1 MNANKDVMKNHLNV
15 LIGEYK
21 TQLETNLQLENNLQD
36 SNKSNLILTDANGGY
51 ILLQDSTGADLTL
64 TAGNGDSNGTIK
76 ISINGTATEYTNI
89 GTVADVNINE
99 LIKKYNK
106 VVMSYTN
113 IGNTYDVVLQNQNTL
128 SNIINTEQSRLE
140 EKKELV
146 DTSIFEQKRAQ
157 SLNESY
163 RQKYNYYIYIIVAV
177 ISLFVSFIVIGEVS
191 KTITFIP
198 SVVYDLLY
206 IVSITVVG
214 FFIYF
219 TMLDIARRDHMDFS
233 KINVNPP
240 KELSADDLEKQR
252 DSNYGGVDMMPK
264 FCVGSD
270 CCNPEDANDRTIWDI
285 ETGRCV
291 IPPATPPATPPAADS
306 FKMQYDHSYTPIKM
320 KNENV
325 NSKQYKSFNTIDNYE
340 YV

>member
-1 MNANKDVMKNHLNV
+1 MDANKDVIKNNLNV

-21 TQLETNLQLENNLQD
+21 TQLQNNLQD
-36 SNKSNLILTDANGGY
+36 KDTNDLNLVDANGDY
-51 ILLQDSTGADLTL
+51 ILLEDTNGDLTL
-64 TAGNGDSNGTIK
+64 KVGNGSSNGTIT
-76 ISINGTATEYTNI
+76 ISINGTDITYTNI
-89 GTVADVNINE
+89 GYVTDANINE

-106 VVMSYTN
+106 VVNSYSN
-113 IGNTYDVVLQNQNTL
+113 IDSSYGIVLQNQNTL
-128 SNIINTEQSRLE
+128 ANIINAEQDRLE

-163 RQKYNYYIYIIVAV
+163 RQKYNYYIYIIVA
-177 ISLFVSFIVIGEVS
+177 IIMLFVSFIVIGEVS

-206 IVSITVVG
+206 IVSITIVG

-240 KELSADDLEKQR
+240 KELSADELEKQR

-270 CCNPEDANDRTIWDI
+270 CCNPNDDIKPTIWDF

-291 IPPATPPATPPAADS
+291 VKQP

>member
-1 MNANKDVMKNHLNV
+1 MDANKDDIKDQLDN

-21 TQLETNLQLENNLQD
+21 KNLEDNLQD
-36 SNKSNLILTDANGGY
+36 SNNIYLNLDDGNGGY
-51 ILLQDSTGADLTL
+51 ILLQDANDGTDLTV
-64 TAGNGDSNGTIK
+64 NNGTIT
-76 ISINGTATEYTNI
+76 ISINGNDTTYTNI
-89 GTVADVNINE
+89 GVVTDGNIDV
-99 LIKKYNK
+99 LIKNYNK
-106 VVMSYTN
+106 VVKSYSN
-113 IGNTYDVVLQNQNTL
+113 IDSSYDVVLQNQNTL

-206 IVSITVVG
+206 IASISVVG

-240 KELSADDLEKQR
+240 KELSADELEKQR
-252 DSNYGGVDMMPK
+252 DSNYGGVVMMPK

-270 CCNPEDANDRTIWDI
+270 CCNPDDVNYPTIWDI

-291 IPPATPPATPPAADS
+291 IPHAASQDS
-306 FKMQYDHSYTPIKM
+306 QQSSQHQVGFKMQYDHSYTPIKM

>member
-1 MNANKDVMKNHLNV
+1 MVANKDDIKNQLDN

-21 TQLETNLQLENNLQD
+21 TQLETNLQDSIENKLNLND
-36 SNKSNLILTDANGGY
+36 GNGGY
-51 ILLQDSTGADLTL
+51 ILLQDANGADLTV
-64 TAGNGDSNGTIK
+64 NNGTIT
-76 ISINGTATEYTNI
+76 ISINGIDTTYKNI
-89 GTVADVNINE
+89 GTVIDDGNIDV
-99 LIKKYNK
+99 LIKKYNN

-113 IGNTYDVVLQNQNTL
+113 IGSSYGIVLQNQNTL

-206 IVSITVVG
+206 IASISVVG

-240 KELSADDLEKQR
+240 KELSADELEKQR
-252 DSNYGGVDMMPK
+252 DSNYGGVVMMPK

-270 CCNPEDANDRTIWDI
+270 CCNPDDVNYPTIWDI

-291 IPPATPPATPPAADS
+291 IPHAASQDS
-306 FKMQYDHSYTPIKM
+306 QQSSQHQVGFKMQYDHSYTPIKM

>member
-1 MNANKDVMKNHLNV
+1 MDANKDDIKNQLDN

-21 TQLETNLQLENNLQD
+21 TQLENNLQD
-36 SNKSNLILTDANGGY
+36 INNNKLNLDDNNGGY
-51 ILLQDSTGADLTL
+51 ILLQDANGVDLTL
-64 TAGNGDSNGTIK
+64 NAGDSD
-76 ISINGTATEYTNI
+76 SIGSIIINSTTYTNI
-89 GTVADVNINE
+89 GDVTDGNIDV
-99 LIKKYNK
+99 LINKYNK
-106 VVMSYTN
+106 VVKSYSN
-113 IGNTYDVVLQNQNTL
+113 IDSSYGIVLQNQNTL
-128 SNIINTEQSRLE
+128 ANIINTEQSRLE

-240 KELSADDLEKQR
+240 KELSADELEKQR

-270 CCNPEDANDRTIWDI
+270 CCNPEDDTSPTIWDI

-291 IPPATPPATPPAADS
+291 IPPADN

>member
-1 MNANKDVMKNHLNV
+1 MSANKDVMKNHLNV

-21 TQLETNLQLENNLQD
+21 KQIEDNLTNGTNNL
-36 SNKSNLILTDANGGY
+36 SLTDANGNN
-51 ILLQDSTGADLTL
+51 ILIVDTTDGSGLTL
-64 TAGNGDSNGTIK
+64 AAGNGDSNGTID
-76 ISINGTATEYTNI
+76 INNTTFTNI
-89 GTVADVNINE
+89 GTINDTTINE
-99 LIKKYNK
+99 LIAKYNK
-106 VVMSYTN
+106 VVKSYSN
-113 IGNTYDVVLQNQNTL
+113 INTSYDIVLQNQNTL
-128 SNIINTEQSRLE
+128 ANIINTEQDRLE

-177 ISLFVSFIVIGEVS
+177 ILLFVSFIVISQVS

-198 SVVYDLLY
+198 SVVYDLMY
-206 IVSITVVG
+206 IASITIVG

-240 KELSADDLEKQR
+240 RKLTSDDLEKQR
-252 DSNYGGVDMMPK
+252 DSNYSGVNMMPK

-270 CCNPEDANDRTIWDI
+270 CCNPDDDTNPTTWDVD
-285 ETGRCV
+285 TGRCV
-291 IPPATPPATPPAADS
+291 YNATGAPTVDS
-306 FKMQYDHSYTPIKM
+306 FKMQYRHSYTPIKM
-320 KNENV
+320 KNETV
-325 NSKQYKSFNTIDNYE
+325 NSKQYKSFNTIDNFE

>member
-1 MNANKDVMKNHLNV
+1 MDANKDDIKNQLDN

-21 TQLETNLQLENNLQD
+21 KNLEDNLQD
-36 SNKSNLILTDANGGY
+36 SNNIYLNLDDGNGGY
-51 ILLQDSTGADLTL
+51 ILLQDTNGVDLTVNNKII
-64 TAGNGDSNGTIK
+64 T
-76 ISINGTATEYTNI
+76 ISINGNNI
-89 GTVADVNINE
+89 DYENPGTVTDANINE
-99 LIKKYNK
+99 LIKKYNN

-128 SNIINTEQSRLE
+128 SNIINTEQDRLE

-163 RQKYNYYIYIIVAV
+163 RQKYNYYIYIIVA
-177 ISLFVSFIVIGEVS
+177 IILLFVSFIVIGEVS

-240 KELSADDLEKQR
+240 KELSADELEKQR

-270 CCNPEDANDRTIWDI
+270 CCNPDDNNNKTIWDI

-291 IPPATPPATPPAADS
+291 IPPADN

>member
-1 MNANKDVMKNHLNV
+1 MGANKDDIKDQLDN

-21 TQLETNLQLENNLQD
+21 TQLENNLQYNN
-36 SNKSNLILTDANGGY
+36 NKLNLTDATNGGY
-51 ILLQDSTGADLTL
+51 ILLQASGVDLEL
-64 TAGNGDSNGTIK
+64 TQGNGDSNGNITINDT
-76 ISINGTATEYTNI
+76 IYTNI
-89 GTVADVNINE
+89 GNVADGNINE
-99 LIKKYNK
+99 LIKNYNK

-113 IGNTYDVVLQNQNTL
+113 IGTTYDVVLQNQNTL
-128 SNIINTEQSRLE
+128 SNIINTEQDRLE

-198 SVVYDLLY
+198 SIIYDLLY
-206 IVSITVVG
+206 IASISVVG

-240 KELSADDLEKQR
+240 KKLSADELEKQR

-270 CCNPEDANDRTIWDI
+270 CCNPDDDTSPTTWDVA
-285 ETGRCV
+285 TGKCV
-291 IPPATPPATPPAADS
+291 IPPTDDMPADDMPPTDG

>member
-1 MNANKDVMKNHLNV
+1 MGANKDDIKNQLDN

-21 TQLETNLQLENNLQD
+21 TQLENNLQD
-36 SNKSNLILTDANGGY
+36 INNNNLNLTDGNGGY
-51 ILLQDSTGADLTL
+51 ILLQDANGDLTL
-64 TAGNGDSNGTIK
+64 TDGNGVSNGTIT
-76 ISINGTATEYTNI
+76 ISGTAYTIVGGVTET
-89 GTVADVNINE
+89 NINE
-99 LIKKYNK
+99 LIAKYNK
-106 VVMSYTN
+106 VVKSYSN
-113 IGNTYDVVLQNQNTL
+113 IDSSYDVVLQNQNTL
-128 SNIINTEQSRLE
+128 ANIINTEQDRLE

-177 ISLFVSFIVIGEVS
+177 ISLFVSFIVIGEIS

-198 SVVYDLLY
+198 SIIYDLLY
-206 IVSITVVG
+206 IASISVVG

-240 KELSADDLEKQR
+240 KELSADESEKQR

-270 CCNPEDANDRTIWDI
+270 CCNPDDVNDPTIWDI
-285 ETGRCV
+285 KTGRCV
-291 IPPATPPATPPAADS
+291 IPPAASPEEG

-325 NSKQYKSFNTIDNYE
+325 NSKEYKSFVTIDNYE
-340 YV
+340 YI

>member
-1 MNANKDVMKNHLNV
+1 MGANKDVMKNHLNV

-21 TQLETNLQLENNLQD
+21 TQLEDNLQD
-36 SNKSNLILTDANGGY
+36 INNNKLNLDDGGY
-51 ILLQDSTGADLTL
+51 ILLQDANGVDLTL
-64 TAGNGDSNGTIK
+64 TTGNGDSNGTIT
-76 ISINGTATEYTNI
+76 ISINGNDITYTND
-89 GTVADVNINE
+89 GTVTDANINE

-106 VVMSYTN
+106 VVKSYTN
-113 IGNTYDVVLQNQNTL
+113 IGTTYDVVLQNQNTL

-163 RQKYNYYIYIIVAV
+163 RQKYNYYIYIIVA
-177 ISLFVSFIVIGEVS
+177 IILLFVSFIVIGEVS

-240 KELSADDLEKQR
+240 KELSADELEKQR

-270 CCNPEDANDRTIWDI
+270 CCNPEDDTSPTIWDI
-285 ETGRCV
+285 ETGKCV
-291 IPPATPPATPPAADS
+291 ADS

>member
-1 MNANKDVMKNHLNV
+1 MDANKDDIKDQLDN

-21 TQLETNLQLENNLQD
+21 KNLEDNLQD
-36 SNKSNLILTDANGGY
+36 SNNIYLNLDDGNGGY
-51 ILLQDSTGADLTL
+51 ILLQDANDGTDLTV
-64 TAGNGDSNGTIK
+64 NNGTIT
-76 ISINGTATEYTNI
+76 ISINGNDTTYTNI
-89 GTVADVNINE
+89 GVVTDGNIDV
-99 LIKKYNK
+99 LIKNYNK
-106 VVMSYTN
+106 VVKSYSN
-113 IGNTYDVVLQNQNTL
+113 IDSSYDVVLQNQNTL

-206 IVSITVVG
+206 IASISVVG

-240 KELSADDLEKQR
+240 KELSADELEKQR
-252 DSNYGGVDMMPK
+252 DSNYGGVDMMPN

-270 CCNPEDANDRTIWDI
+270 CCNPDDVNYPTIWDI

-291 IPPATPPATPPAADS
+291 IPHAASQDS
-306 FKMQYDHSYTPIKM
+306 QQSSQHQVGFKMQYDHSYTPIKM

>member
-1 MNANKDVMKNHLNV
+1 MGANKDDIKDQLDN

-21 TQLETNLQLENNLQD
+21 TQLENNLQD
-36 SNKSNLILTDANGGY
+36 NNNNKLNLNDGNGGY
-51 ILLQDSTGADLTL
+51 ILLQASGVDLEL
-64 TAGNGDSNGTIK
+64 TQGNGDSNGNITINET
-76 ISINGTATEYTNI
+76 IYTNI
-89 GTVADVNINE
+89 GNVTDGNINE
-99 LIKKYNK
+99 LIKNYNK
-106 VVMSYTN
+106 VVISYTN
-113 IGNTYDVVLQNQNTL
+113 IGTTYDVVLQNQNTL
-128 SNIINTEQSRLE
+128 SNIINTEQDRLE

-198 SVVYDLLY
+198 SIIYNLLY
-206 IVSITVVG
+206 IASISVVG

-240 KELSADDLEKQR
+240 KKLSADELEKQR

-270 CCNPEDANDRTIWDI
+270 CCNPDDDTSPTTWDVA
-285 ETGRCV
+285 TGKCV
-291 IPPATPPATPPAADS
+291 IPPTDNMSADG

>member
-1 MNANKDVMKNHLNV
+1 MDANKDDIKNQLDN

-21 TQLETNLQLENNLQD
+21 TQLENNLQNN
-36 SNKSNLILTDANGGY
+36 SNNLNLTDGNGDY
-51 ILLQDSTGADLTL
+51 ILLQDANGDLTL
-64 TAGNGDSNGTIK
+64 TTGNGVSNGTIT
-76 ISINGTATEYTNI
+76 ISISGSDTIYTNV
-89 GTVADVNINE
+89 GAVTDANINDI
-99 LIKKYNK
+99 IKKYNK
-106 VVMSYTN
+106 VVKSYSN
-113 IGNTYDVVLQNQNTL
+113 IDSSYGIVLQNQNTL
-128 SNIINTEQSRLE
+128 ANIINTEQDRLE

-163 RQKYNYYIYIIVAV
+163 RQKYNYYIYIVVA
-177 ISLFVSFIVIGEVS
+177 IILLFVSFIVIGEVS

-240 KELSADDLEKQR
+240 KELSADELEKQR

-270 CCNPEDANDRTIWDI
+270 CCNPDDVNDPTIWDI

-291 IPPATPPATPPAADS
+291 IPSAAPS
-306 FKMQYDHSYTPIKM
+306 VQNFKMQYDHSYTPIKM
-320 KNENV
+320 KNENM

>member
-1 MNANKDVMKNHLNV
+1 MGANKDDIKNHLDI

-21 TQLETNLQLENNLQD
+21 TQLENNLQN
-36 SNKSNLILTDANGGY
+36 SINILNLTDGNGGY
-51 ILLQDSTGADLTL
+51 ILLQDANGVDLTL
-64 TAGNGDSNGTIK
+64 NNGS
-76 ISINGTATEYTNI
+76 ISINDIDYTNP
-89 GTVADVNINE
+89 GTVIDDTNINDI
-99 LIKKYNK
+99 IKNYNK
-106 VVMSYTN
+106 VVKSYSN
-113 IGNTYDVVLQNQNTL
+113 IDSSYDVVLQNQNTL

-163 RQKYNYYIYIIVAV
+163 RQKYNYYIYIIVA
-177 ISLFVSFIVIGEVS
+177 IILLFVSFIVIGEVS

-240 KELSADDLEKQR
+240 KELSADELEKQR
-252 DSNYGGVDMMPK
+252 DSNYSGVDMMPK

-270 CCNPEDANDRTIWDI
+270 CCNPDDVNYPTIWDT

-291 IPPATPPATPPAADS
+291 IPPAASQVQEVPEEG

>member
-1 MNANKDVMKNHLNV
+1 MDANKDVIKNNLNV

-21 TQLETNLQLENNLQD
+21 TQLEENLQD
-36 SNKSNLILTDANGGY
+36 NGNNLYLNDGNGGY
-51 ILLQDSTGADLTL
+51 ILLQDANGADLTL
-64 TAGNGDSNGTIK
+64 TAGNDDSSGTIT
-76 ISINGTATEYTNI
+76 INNTLFTNT
-89 GTVADVNINE
+89 GVLLDTTINE
-99 LIKKYNK
+99 LIAKYNK
-106 VVMSYTN
+106 VVKSYSN
-113 IGNTYDVVLQNQNTL
+113 IDSSYGIVLQNQNTL
-128 SNIINTEQSRLE
+128 ANIINTEQDRLE

-163 RQKYNYYIYIIVAV
+163 RQKYNYYIYIVVA
-177 ISLFVSFIVIGEVS
+177 IILLFVSFIVIGEVS

-206 IVSITVVG
+206 IVSITIVG

-240 KELSADDLEKQR
+240 KKLSADDLEKQR

-270 CCNPEDANDRTIWDI
+270 CCNPDDANNKTIWDI

-291 IPPATPPATPPAADS
+291 TES

>member
-1 MNANKDVMKNHLNV
+1 MGANKDDIKNQLDN

-21 TQLETNLQLENNLQD
+21 TQLQNNLQD
-36 SNKSNLILTDANGGY
+36 NNNNKLNLDDGNGGY

-64 TAGNGDSNGTIK
+64 TTGDGDSKGTIT
-76 ISINGTATEYTNI
+76 ISISGTDTEYTN
-89 GTVADVNINE
+89 GGSVTDANINDM
-99 LIKKYNK
+99 IKKYNK
-106 VVMSYTN
+106 VVNSYSN
-113 IGNTYDVVLQNQNTL
+113 IDSSYGIVLQNQNTL
-128 SNIINTEQSRLE
+128 ANIINAEQDRLE

-163 RQKYNYYIYIIVAV
+163 RQKYNYYIYIIVA
-177 ISLFVSFIVIGEVS
+177 IIMLFVSFIVIGEVS

-206 IVSITVVG
+206 IASISVVG

-240 KELSADDLEKQR
+240 KELSADELEKQR

-270 CCNPEDANDRTIWDI
+270 CCNPDDDNNPTIWDI

-291 IPPATPPATPPAADS
+291 IPPAASPADPPKDT

>member
-1 MNANKDVMKNHLNV
+1 MSANKDVMKNHLNV

-21 TQLETNLQLENNLQD
+21 KQIEDHLTDGTNNL
-36 SNKSNLILTDANGGY
+36 SLTDANGNNIPIVNATDG
-51 ILLQDSTGADLTL
+51 SDLTL
-64 TAGNGDSNGTIK
+64 TAGDGDSNGTIT
-76 ISINGTATEYTNI
+76 INNVNYTNT
-89 GTVADVNINE
+89 GDLLDTTINE
-99 LIKKYNK
+99 LIAKYNK
-106 VVMSYTN
+106 VVKSYSDIN
-113 IGNTYDVVLQNQNTL
+113 SSYDIVLQNQSTL
-128 SNIINTEQSRLE
+128 ANILNTEQDRLE

-163 RQKYNYYIYIIVAV
+163 RQKYNYYIYIIVA
-177 ISLFVSFIVIGEVS
+177 IILLFVSFIVIGEVS

-198 SVVYDLLY
+198 SVVYDLMY
-206 IVSITVVG
+206 IASITIVG

-219 TMLDIARRDHMDFS
+219 TMIDIARRDHMDFS

-240 KELSADDLEKQR
+240 RELTSDDLEKQR
-252 DSNYGGVDMMPK
+252 DSNYNGIDMMPK

-270 CCNPEDANDRTIWDI
+270 CCNPDDDTNPTTWDVD
-285 ETGRCV
+285 TGRCIYTSPDV
-291 IPPATPPATPPAADS
+291 VDS
-306 FKMQYDHSYTPIKM
+306 FKMQYRHSYTPVKM
-320 KNENV
+320 KNETV

>member
-1 MNANKDVMKNHLNV
+1 MGANKDDIKNQLDN

-21 TQLETNLQLENNLQD
+21 TQLENNLQD
-36 SNKSNLILTDANGGY
+36 INNNNNNLNLTDGNGGY
-51 ILLQDSTGADLTL
+51 ILLQDANGDLTL
-64 TAGNGDSNGTIK
+64 TDGTIT
-76 ISINGTATEYTNI
+76 ISISGSDTIYTNV
-89 GTVADVNINE
+89 GAVTDTNINDI
-99 LIKKYNK
+99 IKNYNK
-106 VVMSYTN
+106 VVKSYSN
-113 IGNTYDVVLQNQNTL
+113 IDSSYDVVLQNQNTL
-128 SNIINTEQSRLE
+128 ANIINTEQDRLE

-177 ISLFVSFIVIGEVS
+177 ISLFVSFIVIGEIS

-198 SVVYDLLY
+198 SIIYDLLY
-206 IVSITVVG
+206 IASISVVG

-240 KELSADDLEKQR
+240 KELSADESEKQR

-270 CCNPEDANDRTIWDI
+270 CCNPDDVNDPTIWDI
-285 ETGRCV
+285 KTGRCV
-291 IPPATPPATPPAADS
+291 IPPAASPEEG

-325 NSKQYKSFNTIDNYE
+325 NSKEYKSFVTIDNYE
-340 YV
+340 YI

>member
-1 MNANKDVMKNHLNV
+1 MGANKDDIKDQLDN

-21 TQLETNLQLENNLQD
+21 TQLENNLQD
-36 SNKSNLILTDANGGY
+36 NNNNKLNLNDGNGGY
-51 ILLQDSTGADLTL
+51 ILLQDANGNDLTL
-64 TAGNGDSNGTIK
+64 TGGDDDSKGNITINET
-76 ISINGTATEYTNI
+76 IYTNI
-89 GTVADVNINE
+89 GNVTDGNINE
-99 LIKKYNK
+99 LIKNYNK
-106 VVMSYTN
+106 VVISYTN
-113 IGNTYDVVLQNQNTL
+113 IGTTYDVVLQNQNTL
-128 SNIINTEQSRLE
+128 SNIINTEQDRLE

-198 SVVYDLLY
+198 SIIYNLLY
-206 IVSITVVG
+206 IASISVVG

-240 KELSADDLEKQR
+240 KKLSADELEKQR

-270 CCNPEDANDRTIWDI
+270 CCNPDDDTSPTTWDVA
-285 ETGRCV
+285 TGKCV
-291 IPPATPPATPPAADS
+291 IPPTDNMSADG

>member
-1 MNANKDVMKNHLNV
+1 MVANKDDIKNQLDN

-21 TQLETNLQLENNLQD
+21 TQLETNLQDINNNGSKL
-36 SNKSNLILTDANGGY
+36 NLTDANGGY
-51 ILLQDSTGADLTL
+51 ILLQNANGVDLTV
-64 TAGNGDSNGTIK
+64 NNGTID
-76 ISINGTATEYTNI
+76 ISINGINTTYKIIGDVTDGNI
-89 GTVADVNINE
+89 DVLIN
-99 LIKKYNK
+99 KYNK

-113 IGNTYDVVLQNQNTL
+113 IGTTYDVVLQNQNTL

-163 RQKYNYYIYIIVAV
+163 RQKYNYYIYIIVA
-177 ISLFVSFIVIGEVS
+177 IILLFVSFIVIGEVS

-240 KELSADDLEKQR
+240 KELSADELEKQR

-264 FCVGSD
+264 FCVGSN
-270 CCNPEDANDRTIWDI
+270 CCNPDDVNNKTIWDI

-291 IPPATPPATPPAADS
+291 IQQASQASQQSSQASLQAADS

>member
-1 MNANKDVMKNHLNV
+1 MDANKDDIKDQLDN

-21 TQLETNLQLENNLQD
+21 KNLEDNLQD
-36 SNKSNLILTDANGGY
+36 SNNIYLNLDDGNGGY
-51 ILLQDSTGADLTL
+51 ILLQDANGADLTL
-64 TAGNGDSNGTIK
+64 TAGNDN
-76 ISINGTATEYTNI
+76 SIESIIINSTTYTNV
-89 GTVADVNINE
+89 GNVLDTNINDI
-99 LIKKYNK
+99 IKNYNK
-106 VVMSYTN
+106 VVKSYSN
-113 IGNTYDVVLQNQNTL
+113 IDSSYDVVLQNQNTL

-206 IVSITVVG
+206 IASISVVG

-240 KELSADDLEKQR
+240 KELSADELEKQR
-252 DSNYGGVDMMPK
+252 DSNYGGVVMMPK

-270 CCNPEDANDRTIWDI
+270 CCNPDDVNYPTIWDI

-291 IPPATPPATPPAADS
+291 IPHAASQDS
-306 FKMQYDHSYTPIKM
+306 QQSSQHQVGFKMQYDHSYTPIKM

>member
-1 MNANKDVMKNHLNV
+1 MSANKDVMKNHLNV

-21 TQLETNLQLENNLQD
+21 KQIEDHLTDGTNNL
-36 SNKSNLILTDANGGY
+36 SLTDANGNNIPIVNTNDG
-51 ILLQDSTGADLTL
+51 SDLTL
-64 TAGNGDSNGTIK
+64 TTGNGDSSGTIT
-76 ISINGTATEYTNI
+76 INTTFTNT
-89 GTVADVNINE
+89 GVLLDTTINE
-99 LIKKYNK
+99 LIAKYNK
-106 VVMSYTN
+106 VIKSYSDIN
-113 IGNTYDVVLQNQNTL
+113 SSYDIVLQNQSTL
-128 SNIINTEQSRLE
+128 ANILNTEQDRLE

-163 RQKYNYYIYIIVAV
+163 RQKYNYYIYMIVAV
-177 ISLFVSFIVIGEVS
+177 ILLFVSFIVISQVS

-198 SVVYDLLY
+198 SVVYDLMY
-206 IVSITVVG
+206 IASITMVG

-219 TMLDIARRDHMDFS
+219 TMIDIARRDHMDFS

-240 KELSADDLEKQR
+240 RELTSDDLEKQR
-252 DSNYGGVDMMPK
+252 DSNYNGIDMMPK

-270 CCNPEDANDRTIWDI
+270 CCNPDDDTNPTTWDVD
-285 ETGRCV
+285 TGRC
-291 IPPATPPATPPAADS
+291 IYTTPDVVDS
-306 FKMQYDHSYTPIKM
+306 FKMQYRHSYTPVKM
-320 KNENV
+320 KNETV

>member
-1 MNANKDVMKNHLNV
+1 MDANKDVMKNHLNV

-21 TQLETNLQLENNLQD
+21 TQLENNLQD
-36 SNKSNLILTDANGGY
+36 SNNNKLNLIDATNGGY

-64 TAGNGDSNGTIK
+64 KPGNNDAYSGTIT
-76 ISINGTATEYTNI
+76 ISINGTDTDYKNAGNVTDGNI
-89 GTVADVNINE
+89 DVLIN
-99 LIKKYNK
+99 KYNK
-106 VVMSYTN
+106 VVKSYSN
-113 IGNTYDVVLQNQNTL
+113 IDSSYDVVLQNQNTL
-128 SNIINTEQSRLE
+128 ANIINTEQDRLE

-163 RQKYNYYIYIIVAV
+163 RQKYNYYIYIVVA
-177 ISLFVSFIVIGEVS
+177 IILLFVSFIVIGEVS

-240 KELSADDLEKQR
+240 KELSADELEKQR

-270 CCNPEDANDRTIWDI
+270 CCNPDDVNDPTIWDI

-291 IPPATPPATPPAADS
+291 IPS
-306 FKMQYDHSYTPIKM
+306 VQNFKMQYDHSYTPIKM
-320 KNENV
+320 KNENM

>member
-1 MNANKDVMKNHLNV
+1 MGANKDDIKNQLDN

-21 TQLETNLQLENNLQD
+21 TQLENNLQD
-36 SNKSNLILTDANGGY
+36 SNNNKLNLIDATNGGY

-64 TAGNGDSNGTIK
+64 TAGEIK
-76 ISINGTATEYTNI
+76 ISINGTDITYTNI
-89 GTVADVNINE
+89 GNVTDANINE

-106 VVMSYTN
+106 VVNSYSN
-113 IGNTYDVVLQNQNTL
+113 IDSSYGIVLQNQNTL
-128 SNIINTEQSRLE
+128 ANIINAEQDRLE

-163 RQKYNYYIYIIVAV
+163 RQKYNYYIYIIVA
-177 ISLFVSFIVIGEVS
+177 IILLFVSFIVIGEVS

-240 KELSADDLEKQR
+240 KELSADELEKQR

-270 CCNPEDANDRTIWDI
+270 CCNPDDVNDPTIWDI

-291 IPPATPPATPPAADS
+291 IS
-306 FKMQYDHSYTPIKM
+306 SVQNFKMQYDHSYTPIKM
-320 KNENV
+320 KNENM

>member
-1 MNANKDVMKNHLNV
+1 MVANKDDIKNQLDN

-21 TQLETNLQLENNLQD
+21 TQLETNLQDINNNGSKL
-36 SNKSNLILTDANGGY
+36 NLTDANGGY
-51 ILLQDSTGADLTL
+51 ILLQNANGVDLTV
-64 TAGNGDSNGTIK
+64 NNGTID
-76 ISINGTATEYTNI
+76 ISINGINTTYKIIGDVTDGNI
-89 GTVADVNINE
+89 DVLIN
-99 LIKKYNK
+99 KYNK

-113 IGNTYDVVLQNQNTL
+113 IGTTYDVVLQNQNTL

-163 RQKYNYYIYIIVAV
+163 RQKYNYYIYIIVA
-177 ISLFVSFIVIGEVS
+177 IILLFVSFIVIGEVS

-240 KELSADDLEKQR
+240 KELSADELEKQR

-270 CCNPEDANDRTIWDI
+270 CCKPDDVNYPSIWDI

-291 IPPATPPATPPAADS
+291 AEN